1 MRLELALS
9 RNYIIA
15 NEVTAVKE
23 IKMKIYIS
31 YKITDG
37 PYGGGNQFIKNL
49 AKYLESFNLLTN
61 DISTAQVI
69 LTNAFFSPPLLS
81 SYDSLFSLK
90 RINPKVKLLHRMDG
104 IFDLVRGHDFLY
116 LDKLVSSWARLC
128 VDGVIFQSDYCRDIQ
143 YKYGYPSD
151 ILAAVI
157 GNASDRSIF
166 YPPHNR
172 NHIDNRV
179 HLIYTSWSNNIRK
192 GFSTLQML
200 DNTLDFNRYSF
211 TFVGNSPVTFKN
223 IRHIP
228 AKPSGEL
235 AELLR
240 GADIFVGLS
249 HNEPCSNAIGEALAC
264 GLPALIRNTGGNPSF
279 VPQGAVLYDR
289 DEDIPAALEYMAIN
303 MDKLRAQLRPLDME
317 KVAHQYVAFAERLV
331 TETPT
336 RRPDSHK
343 FLALRKKLR
352 EHYPELPRRYAWRC
366 KLWMEGLWS

>member
-1 MRLELALS
+1 
-9 RNYIIA
+9 
-15 NEVTAVKE
+15 
-23 IKMKIYIS
+23 MKIYIS
-31 YKITDG
+31 YNITDG

-49 AKYLESFNLLTN
+49 AKHLKSLGLLTN
-61 DISTAQVI
+61 EISTAQVI
-69 LTNAFFSPPLLS
+69 LMNAFFSPPLLS

-116 LDKLVSSWARLC
+116 LDKIVSSWARLC
-128 VDGVIFQSDYCRDIQ
+128 ADGVIFQSDYCRDIQ

-151 ILAAVI
+151 ILATVI

-166 YPPHNR
+166 YPPRNR

-200 DNTLDFNRYSF
+200 DKTLDFNRYSF
-211 TFVGNSPVTFKN
+211 TFVGNSPVEFEN

-228 AKPSGEL
+228 AKSSGEL

-240 GADIFVGLS
+240 EADIFVGLS

-279 VPQGAVLYDR
+279 VAQGAVLYNKDK
-289 DEDIPAALEYMAIN
+289 EIPAALERMAAN
-303 MDKLRAQLRPLDME
+303 LDECRAQLRPLDME
-317 KVAHQYVAFAERLV
+317 EVAQQYVAFAERLV
-331 TETPT
+331 TETSP
-336 RRPDSHK
+336 RRPDSRK
-343 FLALRKKLR
+343 FLTLRKKLR
-352 EHYPELPRRYAWRC
+352 QHYPELPKRSAWRC
-366 KLWMEGLWS
+366 KLWLGGWIR